1 MKKSTV
7 PRILMA
13 TGLEESD
20 VRYATGLVAS
30 DPFCLLVEGS
40 RLHLLVSALEAAR
53 ARQTCPSAILHT
65 PAQLF
70 ADAVPRRRTL
80 NDQVL
85 ALVRQLERPHRSGGP
100 VLSPSALRGRWN
112 AAA

>member
-13 TGLEESD
+13 TGLEEND
-20 VRYATGLVAS
+20 VRYATGLVAP
-30 DPFCLLVEGS
+30 DPFFLLVAGS

-53 ARQTCPSAILHT
+53 ARQSCPAAILHT

-70 ADAVPRRRTL
+70 AD
-80 NDQVL
+80 
-85 ALVRQLERPHRSGGP
+85 
-100 VLSPSALRGRWN
+100 GRFE
-112 AAA
+112 AAHAE